1 MPLHEFGGEASLG
14 AVVTHPKSASAP
26 SWYSSCSMSGRSLT
40 HASPGSAPPL
50 SLVEARPAF
59 GVSQRQRGELE
70 AKDVTP
76 V

>member
-1 MPLHEFGGEASLG
+1 
-14 AVVTHPKSASAP
+14 
-26 SWYSSCSMSGRSLT
+26 MSGRSLT